1 MPPRPPATNRPTEPT
16 RSTPPAVRAEGRG
29 VPFREYVVK
38 LQSRC
43 NLACDYCYMYE
54 LADQS
59 ARRAPAIM
67 DGAVFDRACERIAEH
82 AGTHGLAGVRVVFHG
97 GEPMLA
103 GSALLAE
110 RAGRLRTT
118 LPERTVAE
126 VAVQTNGVLL
136 TDADLDRLAAAG
148 IRVGVSL
155 DGGRAANDRHRRYRD
170 GRSSFPAVD
179 RALRMLRARP
189 EVFAGI
195 LCVVDVENDPVH
207 TYEALLEY
215 DPPIVDFLLPHAHWD
230 RPPPGWHPG
239 TTRYGDWLIAVFDRQ
254 YGAPVQETRVRLFE
268 ELIRLSFGAPSRTE
282 TVGLSP
288 VATVVIN
295 VDGAYEQVDTL
306 RSTYPGAVRTDLTVF
321 ADPLD
326 AAMHHPQV
334 RARQAGAA
342 GLADDC
348 RRCAVHLVCGGGY
361 YPHRYRAASGFA
373 NPSVYCADLE
383 RLIRHVVARLRS
395 DLTGLRDGTHA
406 HASPG

>member
-1 MPPRPPATNRPTEPT
+1 M
-16 RSTPPAVRAEGRG
+16 
-29 VPFREYVVK
+29 PFREYVVK
-38 LQSRC
+38 LRSRC

-59 ARRAPAIM
+59 ARSAPAVM
-67 DGAVFDRACERIAEH
+67 NSAVFDRVCERIAEH
-82 AGTHGLAGVRVVFHG
+82 ADTHGLAEVRVVFHG

-103 GSALLAE
+103 GSALLAQW
-110 RAGRLRTT
+110 AGRLREA
-118 LPERTVAE
+118 LPERMAAH

-136 TDADLDRLAAAG
+136 TGADLDRLAAAG
-148 IRVGVSL
+148 VRVGVSL
-155 DGGRAANDRHRRYRD
+155 DGGRVANDRHRRYRS
-170 GRSSFPAVD
+170 GRSSFPAAD

-189 EVFAGI
+189 ELFAGI

-215 DPPIVDFLLPHAHWD
+215 DPPMVDFLLPHAHWD
-230 RPPPGWHPG
+230 RPPPGWRPG
-239 TTRYGDWLIAVFDRQ
+239 TTRYGDWLVAVFDRQ

-288 VATVVIN
+288 VATVVFN

-306 RSTYPGAVRTDLTVF
+306 RSTYSGAVGTDLTVF
-321 ADPLD
+321 ANPLD

-342 GLADDC
+342 GLADAC

-373 NPSVYCADLE
+373 NPSVYCSDLE
-383 RLIRHVVARLRS
+383 RLIRHIVARLRS
-395 DLTGLRDGTHA
+395 DLTGLRDGTNA